1 MKRREMLLASGA
13 AVLGLSAFPLRWV
26 AAQEKKKQKVLYFS
40 RSQTFEHGPV
50 KLRNGGPST
59 SDEWFTKLGEKTGTE
74 FVCTKDG
81 AVFDGDLD
89 QFDGFIFYVTGDLTK
104 PCSAPAA
111 NPGSPM
117 SVEGK
122 QKFLDAIKGGKGF
135 VGIHSATDAFHT
147 GDKTID
153 PYIAM
158 IGAEF
163 IVHGPQQNAVMRVTA
178 PNFPGVQGLGDSF
191 KIYDE
196 WYTMYKF
203 AKDLHVILVQETKGM
218 RGPVYQRPPYP
229 ATWARMHGKGR
240 VFYTSMGHGDIWG
253 KKIFDQV
260 LTSGLAWSLGNAQA
274 ELTPNLAEV
283 TPEAEVLPKAKAK

>member
-13 AVLGLSAFPLRWV
+13 AVLGLSAFPLRWA

-40 RSQTFEHGPV
+40 RSQTFEHDPV
-50 KLRNGGPST
+50 KLRNGGPSL

-89 QFDGFIFYVTGDLTK
+89 QYDGFIFYVTGDLTK
-104 PCSAPAA
+104 PCGNAAA
-111 NPGSPM
+111 NPGAPM
-117 SVEGK
+117 SAEGK
-122 QKFLDAIKGGKGF
+122 KKFLDVIKAGKGF

-147 GDKTID
+147 GPKRID
-153 PYIAM
+153 PYTAM

-163 IVHGPQQNAVMRVTA
+163 IIHGAQQNAVMRVTD
-178 PNFPGVQGLGDSF
+178 PKFPGVQGLGDSF
-191 KIYDE
+191 RVWDE

-218 RGPVYQRPPYP
+218 RGNVYQRPPYP
-229 ATWARMHGKGR
+229 ATWAHLCGKGH
-240 VFYTSMGHGDIWG
+240 VFYTSMGHGNETWEK
-253 KKIFDQV
+253 KKIFAQV
-260 LTSGLAWSLGNAQA
+260 LSGGLAWSLGNAEA
-274 ELTPNLAEV
+274 DLVANIAEV
-283 TPEAEVLPKAKAK
+283 TPEAEVLPKAK